1 MVNILQGVAMWDRWK
16 GIGASI
22 KIKGV
27 LQSLDSGLLEQS
39 RTHISISSF
48 TQSEKVSVSVSL
60 WVMSCLDCPC
70 ACSRIAN
77 LAVSP
82 DVRVDVRL
90 GHTDTAYQ
98 PLSRIKSESFALEL
112 RSPSMVSFE
121 ASTEN
126 YDVWSPLGSVC
137 GGKGT
142 VWVARHKPSNNH
154 VALKIYELDKC
165 EDEFELIQ
173 HEILMVKQL
182 RHRNIIQYMASFIYS
197 QQLWIVMPLLGY
209 TSASRLVATH
219 FSDGLPEP
227 ALALVIKDVLHGLS
241 YLHSK
246 RIIHRAVRGS
256 HILIDSIGRVALSG
270 LRHST
275 CIMDSTRLQ
284 KSVHCYPH
292 QARYNLNWA
301 SPELLAQ
308 DLYGYSEKSDVYSVG
323 IVVCEL
329 GNGEVPYR
337 GIPSTLMLLEK
348 LEDRVPYLYDA
359 STCPQNAENGQGMAT
374 DSGVGGSV
382 GDNLTSMAISQRLFT
397 AAAHNFV
404 AQALECIPENRPS
417 AEDLLHHQFIRHTR
431 KLNGTLPQ
439 FLHPVVPL
447 TQQTEIGD
455 TIPDLLE
462 KSIEQMCINDEIAW
476 DF

>member
-1 MVNILQGVAMWDRWK
+1 MEVLVQCCRSTRLQTIFPFKCSPYSQDRY
-16 GIGASI
+16 G
-22 KIKGV
+22 
-27 LQSLDSGLLEQS
+27 
-39 RTHISISSF
+39 
-48 TQSEKVSVSVSL
+48 
-60 WVMSCLDCPC
+60 SCS
-70 ACSRIAN
+70 ARN
-77 LAVSP
+77 
-82 DVRVDVRL
+82 
-90 GHTDTAYQ
+90 
-98 PLSRIKSESFALEL
+98 SRIKSESFALEL

-121 ASTEN
+121 ASSES
-126 YDVWSPLGSVC
+126 YDIWSPLGSVC

-173 HEILMVKQL
+173 HEIRTVKQL
-182 RHRNIIQYMASFIYS
+182 RHRNIIQYMASFTFS

-219 FSDGLPEP
+219 FCEGLPEP
-227 ALALVIKDVLHGLS
+227 ALALVMKEVLYGLS

-256 HILIDSIGRVALSG
+256 HILIDSTGRVALSG

-275 CIMDSTRLQ
+275 CIMDSTRWQ
-284 KSVHCYPH
+284 KTVHCYPP

-308 DLYGYSEKSDVYSVG
+308 DLHGYSEKSDVYSVG

-337 GIPSTLMLLEK
+337 DIPSTLMLLEK
-348 LEDRVPYLYDA
+348 LEDRVPFLYDA
-359 STCPQNAENGQGMAT
+359 STCPQSAVNGQGMAT

-382 GDNLTSMAISQRLFT
+382 GDNLTSMAISQRRFT
-397 AAAHNFV
+397 PSAHDFV
-404 AQALECIPENRPS
+404 SQALARFPEYRPS
-417 AEDLLHHQFIRHTR
+417 VDELLHHQFIRQTR
-431 KLNGTLPQ
+431 KFNGTLPQ

-447 TQQTEIGD
+447 TQQTEVVVMMGD
-455 TIPDLLE
+455 GQPEDEARVIKVGRSLPYYYSKCFLVLLQSFTE
-462 KSIEQMCINDEIAW
+462 CFGELNYLLIT
-476 DF
+476 

>member
-1 MVNILQGVAMWDRWK
+1 
-16 GIGASI
+16 
-22 KIKGV
+22 
-27 LQSLDSGLLEQS
+27 
-39 RTHISISSF
+39 
-48 TQSEKVSVSVSL
+48 
-60 WVMSCLDCPC
+60 MSCLDCPC
-70 ACSRIAN
+70 ACSRIAS

-121 ASTEN
+121 ASTES

-173 HEILMVKQL
+173 
-182 RHRNIIQYMASFIYS
+182 YMASFTFS

-219 FSDGLPEP
+219 FAEGLPES

-275 CIMDSTRLQ
+275 SIVDSTRWQ
-284 KSVHCYPH
+284 KTVHCYPR
-292 QARYNLNWA
+292 QARCNLNWA

-308 DLYGYSEKSDVYSVG
+308 DLHGYSEKSDVYSVG
-323 IVVCEL
+323 IVMCEL

-359 STCPQNAENGQGMAT
+359 SNCPQNAENGQGMAT

-382 GDNLTSMAISQRLFT
+382 GDNLTSMAISQRLFSS
-397 AAAHNFV
+397 AAHTFV
-404 AQALECIPENRPS
+404 AQALERIAEHRPS
-417 AEDLLHHQFIRHTR
+417 ADDLLHHQFIRQTR

-447 TQQTEIGD
+447 SQQTEIGD

-462 KSIEQMCINDEIAW
+462 RTLEQTSLNDDVAW

>member
-1 MVNILQGVAMWDRWK
+1 
-16 GIGASI
+16 
-22 KIKGV
+22 
-27 LQSLDSGLLEQS
+27 
-39 RTHISISSF
+39 
-48 TQSEKVSVSVSL
+48 
-60 WVMSCLDCPC
+60 MSY
-70 ACSRIAN
+70 
-77 LAVSP
+77 
-82 DVRVDVRL
+82 
-90 GHTDTAYQ
+90 HK
-98 PLSRIKSESFALEL
+98 SRIKSESFALEL